1 MECLIISDA
10 STMTLTRGTF
20 YNWIKRLRQNS
31 CYEIPERNQVAI
43 NNQVSSQEVV
53 KIEVDT
59 ACCDIGQR
67 QKEADSFMSLAI
79 GNVKLSIPNGT
90 DPNLLSQT
98 IKILTKY
105 VC

>member
-67 QKEADSFMSLAI
+67 QKEADSCH
-79 GNVKLSIPNGT
+79 
-90 DPNLLSQT
+90 LL
-98 IKILTKY
+98 LEM
-105 VC
+105 